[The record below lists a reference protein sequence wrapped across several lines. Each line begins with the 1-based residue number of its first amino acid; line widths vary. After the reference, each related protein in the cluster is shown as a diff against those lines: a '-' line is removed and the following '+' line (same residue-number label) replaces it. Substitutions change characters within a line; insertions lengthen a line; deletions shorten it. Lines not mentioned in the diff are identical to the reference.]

1 MTVDTDVVDANRE
14 ALEPLP
20 QFSLKKVLAIA
31 VAFTV
36 LGFGIG
42 FLVAARNEEPSSID
56 LGFTRDMIDHHDQA
70 VRMALVVLNKPD
82 IDGGVRNFATEVLLF
97 QRWEL
102 GIMDT
107 YLANWNQ
114 QRGDLER
121 VSMQWMDMG
130 TPVVAMPGMATA
142 AQLEK
147 LKGAG
152 GPDADRLFLTMMRE
166 HHRGGVHMSQ
176 YAAAHASDGEVREL
190 ATRMAKYQ
198 QVEVNEYSMLMRR
211 LGFDA

>member
-1 MTVDTDVVDANRE
+1 MTTETLDAPRE
-14 ALEPLP
+14 VLEPLP
-20 QFSLKKVLAIA
+20 QFSLKKVLAVA
-31 VAFTV
+31 VAFAV

-42 FLVAARNEEPSSID
+42 YLVATREEEPTAVD

-70 VRMALVVLNKPD
+70 VRMAMFVLTKPD
-82 IDGGVRNFATEVLLF
+82 IDTGVRNFATEVLLF

-107 YLANWNQ
+107 FLDQWNQ

-130 TPVVAMPGMATA
+130 TPVASMPGMASTT
-142 AQLEK
+142 QLDE
-147 LKGAG
+147 LKSAG
-152 GPDADRLFLTMMRE
+152 GSDADRLFLTLMRE
-166 HHRGGVHMSQ
+166 HHRGGAHMSE
-176 YAAAHASDGEVREL
+176 YAAEHASDSQVREL
-190 ATRMAKYQ
+190 ATRMALYQ
-198 QVEVNEYSMLMRR
+198 TVEANEYTGLMRH